1 MKSPDSDGFTEE
13 IDQTFKE
20 ELTPITQSL
29 SENRR
34 RSFSQL
40 IFLGITPILN
50 QNKRCRK
57 KKRRKLHTNISHEF
71 RYKESSI
78 KY

>member
-57 KKRRKLHTNISHEF
+57 KKKKTTH
-71 RYKESSI
+71 
-78 KY
+78 KYLS